1 MAQTTNSDWT
11 DQHLEH
17 LIWYL
22 NAKPRPKGE
31 LEAKLGDSCSPMKLC
46 PGSRKVE
53 AAGAEKLDTLIAY
66 VQAEVDE
73 KDLRARA
80 SMVQHRIIA
89 LEDVCLGHGKS
100 GQAALDDY
108 VEELVAALRDF
119 PYHRLRGGKEVG
131 TWVRDEV
138 VAAGIQ
144 GALGLLLKPQAGW
157 LLLGWAC
164 GGFVL
169 RERVIPTPSAAV
181 CKASRW
187 SVADWAAPCAAAQLL
202 PAMELACLVD
212 TTEEAAGTYCV
223 IAAGPMYQPLT
234 YTRRELMTASPVF
247 G

>member
-1 MAQTTNSDWT
+1 
-11 DQHLEH
+11 LEH

-138 VAAGIQ
+138 VA
-144 GALGLLLKPQAGW
+144 
-157 LLLGWAC
+157 
-164 GGFVL
+164 
-169 RERVIPTPSAAV
+169 
-181 CKASRW
+181 
-187 SVADWAAPCAAAQLL
+187 
-202 PAMELACLVD
+202 
-212 TTEEAAGTYCV
+212 
-223 IAAGPMYQPLT
+223 
-234 YTRRELMTASPVF
+234 PVF
-247 G
+247 KGHWDFYSNRKRVGFSLDGLVEALCSEKESSLLHRLQYAKLAGGL